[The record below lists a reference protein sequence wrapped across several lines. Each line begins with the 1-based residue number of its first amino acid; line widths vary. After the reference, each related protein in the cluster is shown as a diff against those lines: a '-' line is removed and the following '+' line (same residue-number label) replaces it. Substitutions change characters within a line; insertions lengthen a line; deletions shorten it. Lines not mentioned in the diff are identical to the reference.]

1 MLDTLAAMMPE
12 IVTQIS
18 DALRAASPAI
28 LIILGAL
35 LFFFAG
41 AVKWLVKVAGAG
53 MVIYGLLTLL
63 GYL

>member
-1 MLDTLAAMMPE
+1 MLDALAAVMPDFIRQAAE
-12 IVTQIS
+12 
-18 DALRAASPAI
+18 ALQTASPAI

-35 LFFFAG
+35 LFLFSG
-41 AVKWLVKVAGAG
+41 TVKWLVKVIGAG